1 MKKFFLI
8 VTASVFCV
16 TSFAETVQQDSES
29 IKASSIEMTCELSS
43 DASAEFMS
51 PSELMGPNDDGFIY
65 KGTITLTRVVS
76 GKRETFY
83 LFNKRGVDYVATSK
97 SGPYYRLQSRMT
109 INNIDYKY

>member
-29 IKASSIEMTCELSS
+29 IE
-43 DASAEFMS
+43 ASAEFMS
-51 PSELMGPNDDGFIY
+51 PSESMGPNDDGFIY